1 MTGTVRANP
10 HRYTRV
16 AIALHWLSA
25 LAVLGLIGIGLVMTH
40 GDLAP
45 MRRFALYQWH
55 KSLGITVLGLSLLRL
70 GWRLTHRPP
79 PLPPTLPRHERAG
92 AHVAHALLYGLLL
105 GLPLVGWAVVSASPF
120 NLPTVLYGIVP
131 WPHLPVLPDLADKAT
146 VEAVLKRIHAWG
158 AWFLIA
164 LLALHVGAALRHHLT
179 LRDDTLRRMLP
190 RLSRTSLGGG
200 LEP

>member
-1 MTGTVRANP
+1 MTATVPAAP
-10 HRYTRV
+10 HAYTRV

-25 LAVLGLIGIGLVMTH
+25 LAVLGLIGLGLVMTH

-45 MRRFALYQWH
+45 MRRFELYQWH
-55 KSLGITVLGLSLLRL
+55 KSLGITVLALSLLRL

-79 PLPPTLPRHERAG
+79 PLPPTLPRHERA
-92 AHVAHALLYGLLL
+92 AAHAAHAVLYGLLL

-131 WPHLPVLPDLADKAT
+131 WPHLPVLPDLSDKAA
-146 VEAVLKRIHAWG
+146 VEAVLKRVHAWG
-158 AWFLIA
+158 AWFLIG
-164 LLALHVGAALRHHLT
+164 LPVLHVGAALRHHLA

-190 RLSRTSLGGG
+190 RLSRTFPGGG
-200 LEP
+200 SDP